1 MNHDLDHEGI
11 NRRQFMNRVGATTI
25 GAGAAYYGGT
35 QYAGSPVQNGQAVI
49 PVAIAGAV
57 VGGAAVGYATRY
69 VADKYLGDD
78 FDETA
83 YDSSQAD
90 EVQSDIIENGK
101 EKAYY
106 DDSMLTNLGNVLSN
120 SKQVAYGDARVAAI
134 EQMNLGN
141 SKQATIDAAVPTV
154 DEFFATQQE
163 NLLEHYSVQVDNLLR
178 QATTINNTTGLSI
191 SNVFDVDFYDSID
204 PGSSFVPDLDRT
216 TSFESRSYDYT
227 LATGNLYTY
236 NSIYHNWVDPT
247 SNAYTTTIDLSNSG
261 YTLDSRDVYTTSLR
275 VSVKPISTGSTDIV
289 FNVGRF
295 AKVLQRI
302 ETNHSD
308 TVSEITN
315 FIETVYPEYQAGDIS
330 LQDIVRPSELAAKA
344 SDSEENPISGADLA
358 IMGLEAD
365 TQSKTTVRLVDDDIF
380 LQGSLYLKSESGPS
394 LAVGQTY
401 SPSSFAGPVYLAYN
415 NYSGDSSDL
424 DTSGVIT
431 VDQQFELTQAISSDG
446 TELATVEYTSEDGQ
460 KTTTTDTAE
469 LQKELDRLNELQ
481 TELQEQQKEIAQG
494 GATTGSSSFSTE
506 QIIAGVVG
514 TGLAAFLLGK

>member
-11 NRRQFMNRVGATTI
+11 NRRQFLGRVGATTL
-25 GAGAAYYGGT
+25 GAGAVYYGGSRV
-35 QYAGSPVQNGQAVI
+35 AGSPVQNGQAVI
-49 PVAIAGAV
+49 PVAIGAAV
-57 VGGAAVGYATRY
+57 VGGVAVGYATRY

-83 YDSSQAD
+83 YDQAAAD
-90 EVQSDIIENGK
+90 EVHAEIRENAL
-101 EKAYY
+101 EKSYY

-120 SKQVAYGDARVAAI
+120 SKQVAYGDARVDGI

-141 SKQATIDAAVPTV
+141 SQQAAIDAAVATV

-163 NLLEHYSVQVDNLLR
+163 NLLEHYSFQADNLLR
-178 QATTINNTTGLSI
+178 QITTINNTTGLSI
-191 SNVFDVDFYDSID
+191 SDVFHIEEDSII
-204 PGSSFVPDLDRT
+204 DRGFKEIR
-216 TSFESRSYDYT
+216 SVESRSLDYT
-227 LATGNLYTY
+227 LATGNVYNYTSLYLY
-236 NSIYHNWVDPT
+236 GVLNDGSDFIN
-247 SNAYTTTIDLSNSG
+247 NTIDLSNPNISESG
-261 YTLDSRDVYTTSLR
+261 LSHNTAL
-275 VSVKPISTGSTDIV
+275 VKVIVLPTGTGSTDTV
-289 FNVGRF
+289 LNADRF
-295 AKVLQRI
+295 ATVLQRI
-302 ETNHSD
+302 GTKHSE

-315 FIETVYPEYQAGDIS
+315 FINTVYPEYQAGDIS
-330 LQDIVRPSELAAKA
+330 LQDIVRPSELAAKS

-358 IMGLEAD
+358 VMGLEAD

-401 SPSSFAGPVYLAYN
+401 SPSTFTGPVYLAYS
-415 NYSGDSSDL
+415 NYSGDNSEL

-460 KTTTTDTAE
+460 QTTTTDTEE

-514 TGLAAFLLGK
+514 TGLAAYLLGK